1 VVEVRKKNGE
11 SVESLLR
18 RFTKKVQ
25 QSGILIRAKRGRF
38 FEPKKSRDEIRV
50 GAIRRNLIKE
60 KKEYLKKIGKL
71 DDLLDQRRFGRKEM
85 AVIKKMLGRKLRR

>member
-1 VVEVRKKNGE
+1 MVEVRKKNGE